1 MERRAK
7 WADQERRRE
16 RNGLEASG
24 AASRDG
30 GRAKELAWDWK
41 AQADEPA
48 ALRVSVRVEEPTTRC
63 APTWVELRLPDGA
76 LVRVL
81 PGVDAVTFACV
92 LAVATELSA
101 RKVTSAPLAAQVA
114 SQRGGR

>member
-1 MERRAK
+1 
-7 WADQERRRE
+7 
-16 RNGLEASG
+16 LEASD
-24 AASRDG
+24 AARREG
-30 GRAKELAWDWK
+30 VEAKELGPSWWK

-48 ALRVSVRVEEPTTRC
+48 ALRVSVRVEEPTTPC
-63 APTWVELRLPDGA
+63 APTWVELRLPGGA

-101 RKVTSAPLAAQVA
+101 RKVTPAPLAAQVA
-114 SQRGGR
+114 SRRGGR